1 VSAKQIVGM
10 SFFKD
15 LTKNFEQLSATLGG
29 DKKKEKIPE
38 AQQQQQGSY
47 GMTGHCRLFPGS
59 KQVNVFL
66 TLL

>member
-1 VSAKQIVGM
+1 M

-29 DKKKEKIPE
+29 GDKKKEKVPE
-38 AQQQQQGSY
+38 AQQQQQQGSY
-47 GMTGHCRLFPGS
+47 GMTGFCGPFPGL